1 MLFVSRE
8 VLGMTNIV
16 KLDFATHNPVASMPT
31 TRRNIDFVTAY
42 SPRPTTTYNEDEGVF
57 KTSIGVDV
65 SKNPKQTLKEIRR
78 LG

>member
-1 MLFVSRE
+1 
-8 VLGMTNIV
+8 
-16 KLDFATHNPVASMPT
+16 MPT
-31 TRRNIDFVTAY
+31 TTRNLDVATAY
-42 SPRPTTTYNEDEGVF
+42 SPRPTTTYNENEGVF